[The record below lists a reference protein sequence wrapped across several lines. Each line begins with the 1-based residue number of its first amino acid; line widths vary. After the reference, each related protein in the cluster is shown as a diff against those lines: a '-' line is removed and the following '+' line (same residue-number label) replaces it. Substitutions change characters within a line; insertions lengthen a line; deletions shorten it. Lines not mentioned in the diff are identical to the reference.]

1 MNANFMVNI
10 YILGALVL
18 IAILLLIIAAK
29 KASKE
34 K

>member
-1 MNANFMVNI
+1 MDANFMVNI

-18 IAILLLIIAAK
+18 IVILLLIIAAK
-29 KASKE
+29 KTIKE